1 MVSIFGEL
9 ATYDKRIII
18 YYVIADYKIA
28 AYLQSETLLANPKYY
43 DIDTFSVHVLQST
56 IFLLIATLILPKGS
70 VRDESTFFIMLSI
83 LVVLV
88 VMAVFL
94 RRRRLK
100 NDKY

>member
-1 MVSIFGEL
+1 MVSIFGEIS
-9 ATYDKRIII
+9 YIGQKNHIS
-18 YYVIADYKIA
+18 YVIADYKRA

-43 DIDTFSVHVLQST
+43 DIDTFTVYVLQST
-56 IFLLIATLILPKGS
+56 IFLLIAILILPKGS

-88 VMAVFL
+88 VMAIFL